1 MKKIL
6 IFDFDGTIADTKSIY
21 YKAIYNEVKRFGY
34 SYKDVDNVV
43 DLGLN
48 LKSVLRKLG
57 LSFITTLFLHRRI
70 MKNIHKYVD
79 EVKKCKDAGS
89 IKDIKENKILITNSL
104 KEFVIPILKHFNL
117 NCFKEIY
124 GAEDF
129 GDKSEF
135 IKEYLNK
142 NMIKGKDC
150 YYIGDRASDAKIAK
164 KAGCNSIIISGK
176 CAWDSR
182 TEILKEKPDFI
193 IGDIKDLNK
202 II

>member
-21 YKAIYNEVKRFGY
+21 YKATYDAVKKFGY
-34 SYKDVDNVV
+34 SYKEVDDVI
-43 DLGLN
+43 DLGIN

-57 LSFITTLFLHRRI
+57 LSFITTLFLHKKI
-70 MKNIHKYVD
+70 MRNIHKYID

-89 IKDIKENKILITNSL
+89 VKDIKENKILITNSL

-182 TEILKEKPDFI
+182 AEILKAKPDFI

>member
-21 YKAIYNEVKRFGY
+21 YKATYDAVKKFGY
-34 SYKDVDNVV
+34 SYKDIDNVI

-79 EVKKCKDAGS
+79 EVKKCKDVNS
-89 IKDIKENKILITNSL
+89 IKEIREDKILITNSL

-135 IKEYLNK
+135 IKEYMNK
-142 NMIKGKDC
+142 NRIKGKDC
-150 YYIGDRASDAKIAK
+150 YYIGDRASDVIIAK
-164 KAGCNSIIISGK
+164 KARCNSIIISGK

-182 TEILKEKPDFI
+182 AEILKEKPDFI
-193 IGDIKDLNK
+193 IRNIKDLKK
-202 II
+202 IT